1 MGKKDVVK
9 PGQFKLRGKLRPG
22 KDTVPEINKEEYAEE
37 KKAEEL
43 GGVKP
48 VPGAKARKRAGKR
61 AA

>member
-9 PGQFKLRGKLRPG
+9 PGQFKLRGKVRPG
-22 KDTVPEINKEEYAEE
+22 KDTVPELNKESYTEE

-48 VPGAKARKRAGKR
+48 VPAGRRRMGNKAA
-61 AA
+61 

>member
-9 PGQFKLRGKLRPG
+9 PGQFKLRGKVRPG
-22 KDTVPEINKEEYAEE
+22 KDTVPELNKEAYAEE

-48 VPGAKARKRAGKR
+48 VPAARERKRKRA
-61 AA
+61 A